1 MDGKNDQSIWAKNI
15 PMKEQWQIIKRLF
28 SFFMYYKAQIIVAII
43 GAFLVSAINMV
54 LPYGLQYFLDHFLL
68 NQSATTQ
75 IILFAGLL
83 YALVSIVKAI
93 LQFVYEYYYAI
104 GAEYTLEKVR
114 KALYRKLHKLG
125 MRYFDQTPAGSIV
138 SRVTNDTM
146 TLSSFLTVIN
156 STLMAIFSI
165 ITALIAMFMTNK
177 TAGLLML
184 VFLPIMLLI
193 MYIYSL
199 QSSKLYRD
207 FRERLSRINTNL
219 NESIEGVSV
228 IQQFKQEERMTN
240 LFENE
245 NGGLQNVRL
254 NMIRMNSLLLSPLTS
269 LLYSL
274 ALAVSLMYFGFPLH
288 DVFVPAGVVY
298 AFSQYISQLFNPIA
312 TMMDQMTL
320 FQDGIVAGKRIF
332 RILDNTEYEPKQ
344 NAVQG
349 LKIKEGKIEFKHV
362 SFSYDGKHEILHD
375 ISFTVNPGETL
386 GIVGHTGSG
395 KSSIINVM
403 MRFYE
408 FSQGQI
414 LIDGVDIKKY
424 PKEELRKKLGLV
436 LQEPFMFYGDI
447 SSNIRLYN
455 HKITDQQIK
464 TAAKEVQADQF
475 IEKMPGQYHAK
486 VIEGGTELSQG
497 ERQLISFARTLVID
511 PKILVLDEA
520 TANVDTE
527 TETLIQQGLKRL
539 RKGRTT
545 LAIAH
550 RLSTI
555 ADADQIIVLD
565 KGRIIEKGTHEQLLA
580 QKGYYYNLYTL
591 QNDGGRRQQLWIK
604 NLHFSN

>member
-1 MDGKNDQSIWAKNI
+1 MDEKSNQSIWAKNI

-28 SFFMYYKAQIIVAII
+28 SFFMYYKVQIIVAII
-43 GAFLVSAINMV
+43 GAFLVSAINML

-83 YALVSIVKAI
+83 YALVSIIKAI
-93 LQFVYEYYYAI
+93 LQFVYEYYYAV

-114 KALYRKLHKLG
+114 KVLYRKLHRLG

-146 TLSSFLTVIN
+146 TLSSFLTVVN

-177 TAGLLML
+177 IAVLLML

-193 MYIYSL
+193 MYVYSL

-240 LFENE
+240 LFEGE

-254 NMIRMNSLLLSPLTS
+254 NMIQMNSLLLSPLTS

-362 SFSYDGKHEILHD
+362 NFSYDGKHEILHD

-408 FSQGQI
+408 FYQGKI
-414 LIDGVDIKKY
+414 LIDGVDIRKY

-497 ERQLISFARTLVID
+497 ERQLISFARTLVTD

-591 QNDGGRRQQLWIK
+591 QNDGGE
-604 NLHFSN
+604 S

>member
-1 MDGKNDQSIWAKNI
+1 MDEESKQSIWARDI
-15 PMKEQWQIIKRLF
+15 PMKEQLHIFKRLV
-28 SFFMYYKAQIIVAII
+28 SFFMFYKVPIIVAII
-43 GAFLVSAINMV
+43 GAFLVSAINMA

-68 NQSATTQ
+68 HQTATVQ
-75 IILFAGLL
+75 IILFAGFL
-83 YALVSIVKAI
+83 YAFVSIIKAI
-93 LQFVYEYYYAI
+93 LQFIYEYYYAV
-104 GAEYTLEKVR
+104 GAEYSLEKVR
-114 KALYRKLHKLG
+114 RTLYRKLHKMG

-146 TLSSFLTVIN
+146 SLSSFLTVVN

-165 ITALIAMFMTNK
+165 ITAFVAMFMTNR
-177 TAGLLML
+177 TAGFLML
-184 VFLPIMLLI
+184 VFLPIMLVI
-193 MYIYSL
+193 MWLYSV

-228 IQQFKQEERMTN
+228 IQQFKQEKRMTN

-245 NGGLQNVRL
+245 NGGLRDVRF

-288 DVFVPAGVVY
+288 ATFVPAGVVY
-298 AFSQYISQLFNPIA
+298 AFSQYTSQLFNPLG

-332 RILDNTEYEPKQ
+332 RILDSTEYEPQQTPVK
-344 NAVQG
+344 G
-349 LKIKEGKIEFKHV
+349 LTISKGKIEFKHV
-362 SFSYDGKHEILHD
+362 SFSYDGQHEVLHD

-408 FSQGQI
+408 FHKGEI
-414 LIDGVDIKKY
+414 LIDGVDIRKY
-424 PKEELRKKLGLV
+424 PKTELRKKLGLV
-436 LQEPFMFYGDI
+436 LQEPFMFYGDVN
-447 SSNIRLYN
+447 SNIRLYN
-455 HKITDQQIK
+455 QQITDHQIK
-464 TAAKEVQADQF
+464 EAAQEVQADQF
-475 IEKMPGQYHAK
+475 IRQLPGGYKAK
-486 VIEGGTELSQG
+486 VIEGGSELSQG
-497 ERQLISFARTLVID
+497 QRQLISFARTLVTN

-527 TETLIQQGLKRL
+527 TESLIQKGLKRL

-555 ADADQIIVLD
+555 ADASQIIVLD
-565 KGRIIEKGTHEQLLA
+565 KGRIVERGTHQELLA
-580 QKGYYYNLYTL
+580 KKGYYYRLYTL
-591 QNDGGRRQQLWIK
+591 QNNANKEFKD
-604 NLHFSN
+604 

>member
-362 SFSYDGKHEILHD
+362 SFSYDGKREILHD
-375 ISFTVNPGETL
+375 ISFTVNSGETL

-591 QNDGGRRQQLWIK
+591 QNDGGRRQ
-604 NLHFSN
+604 

>member
-497 ERQLISFARTLVID
+497 ERQLISFARMLVID

-591 QNDGGRRQQLWIK
+591 QNDGGRRQ
-604 NLHFSN
+604 

>member
-1 MDGKNDQSIWAKNI
+1 MDEKSNQSIWAKNI

-28 SFFMYYKAQIIVAII
+28 SFFMYYKVQIIVAII
-43 GAFLVSAINMV
+43 GAFLVSAINML

-68 NQSATTQ
+68 DQSATTQ

-83 YALVSIVKAI
+83 YALVSIIKAI
-93 LQFVYEYYYAI
+93 LQFVYEYYYAV

-114 KALYRKLHKLG
+114 KVLYRKLHKLG

-146 TLSSFLTVIN
+146 TLSSFLTVVN

-165 ITALIAMFMTNK
+165 ITALVAMFMTNK

-193 MYIYSL
+193 MYVYSL

-207 FRERLSRINTNL
+207 FRELLSRINTNL

-362 SFSYDGKHEILHD
+362 NFSYDGKHEILHD
-375 ISFTVNPGETL
+375 ISFTINPGETL

-408 FSQGQI
+408 FYQGQI

-424 PKEELRKKLGLV
+424 PKKELRKKLGLV

-447 SSNIRLYN
+447 NSNIRLYN

-464 TAAKEVQADQF
+464 TAANEVQADQF
-475 IEKMPGQYHAK
+475 IEKMPDQYHAK

-497 ERQLISFARTLVID
+497 ERQLISFARTLVTD

-591 QNDGGRRQQLWIK
+591 QNDGGRELD
-604 NLHFSN
+604 